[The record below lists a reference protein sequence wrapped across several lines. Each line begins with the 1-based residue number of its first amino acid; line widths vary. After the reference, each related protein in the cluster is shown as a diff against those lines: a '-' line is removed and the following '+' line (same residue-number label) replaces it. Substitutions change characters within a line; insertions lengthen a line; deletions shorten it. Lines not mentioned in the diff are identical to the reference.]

1 MKHQKKRIR
10 KFREKKERGWREKRF
25 FAVRISQITEDGFCL
40 HNNGKDFYVARKKY
54 PWFLDATEKEIR
66 DVRKVRDLIGD
77 DHGDMFV
84 WDSLDIELST
94 SVFEFPDKLNVY
106 GVYVRKTQRPDLF
119 ARSDYAIT
127 KE

>member
-1 MKHQKKRIR
+1 MKRQKKRIR

-25 FAVRISQITEDGFCL
+25 FAMKISQITEDGFWL
-40 HNNGKDFYVARKKY
+40 HNDGKDFYVARKMY

-84 WDSLDIELST
+84 WDSLDIELET
-94 SVFEFPDKLNVY
+94 RVFEFPDRLNVY
-106 GVYVRKTQRPDLF
+106 GVYVRKEQRPDLF
-119 ARSDYAIT
+119 ARSVYADT